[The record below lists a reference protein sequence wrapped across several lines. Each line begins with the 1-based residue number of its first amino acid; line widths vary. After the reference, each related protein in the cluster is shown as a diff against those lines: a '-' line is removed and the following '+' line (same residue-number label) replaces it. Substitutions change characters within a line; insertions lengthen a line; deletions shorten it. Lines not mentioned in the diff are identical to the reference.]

1 MVTFLYLRGQA
12 LAKGLALTGEVLA
25 GSGMRRHYC
34 RVADGWNLRGRFIEN
49 DRPYPCE
56 NSSTVW

>member
-34 RVADGWNLRGRFIEN
+34 RVADGWNL
-49 DRPYPCE
+49 
-56 NSSTVW
+56 